1 MRSHDTSHTPHIGAG
16 CTFHYASAGF
26 KFAYGGFGT
35 FFNKAS
41 VERMTRPIHCND
53 DDEGQEGGGEE
64 ENNKEYMK
72 SICKTLQEN
81 RVGER
86 AVYQPGDS
94 VFDVF
99 YKYSALDNFCMHSDW
114 AMGYMISYYSGGEL
128 QQLDPKRC
136 RKHPCN
142 GRSITCH
149 NHGPMD
155 MEKFVLA
162 HS

>member
-1 MRSHDTSHTPHIGAG
+1 MSHDSSTPHIGAG
-16 CTFHYASAGF
+16 CTFHYGSAGF

-41 VERMTRPIHCND
+41 IERMTRPIQCND
-53 DDEGQEGGGEE
+53 DEGREGGGED
-64 ENNKEYMK
+64 NSKVYMK
-72 SICKTLQEN
+72 SICENLQEN

-86 AVYQPGDS
+86 AVYQAGDS
-94 VFDVF
+94 VFDIF

-114 AMGYMISYYSGGEL
+114 EIGYMISFYSGSEL
-128 QQLDPKRC
+128 EQLDPKRC

-142 GRSITCH
+142 GKSITCH
-149 NHGPMD
+149 NHGPID

-162 HS
+162 HT